1 MPGMPVAWEG
11 VQNQTSSRRAF
22 QLDMFRS
29 VKPAK
34 SRRAGRR
41 AYFLS
46 GGFKAVQGTLGMT
59 GPLPSTNLIF
69 AACMRALTP
78 TTSKTPSC

>member
-34 SRRAGRR
+34 SRRAGPPGLLLVRW
-41 AYFLS
+41 F
-46 GGFKAVQGTLGMT
+46 
-59 GPLPSTNLIF
+59 
-69 AACMRALTP
+69 
-78 TTSKTPSC
+78 